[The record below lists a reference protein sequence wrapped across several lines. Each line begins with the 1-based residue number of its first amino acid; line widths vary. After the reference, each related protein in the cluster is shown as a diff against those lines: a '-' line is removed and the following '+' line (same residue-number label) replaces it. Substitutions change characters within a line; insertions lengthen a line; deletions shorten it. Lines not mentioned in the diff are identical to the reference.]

1 MKVWALGALDTGC
14 GLGWLKSSHKV
25 RSCVD
30 SSVRSE
36 WIQEL
41 GLRGCGGSALHLRVD
56 DTGILGERTHR

>member
-1 MKVWALGALDTGC
+1 MKVWVLGALDTGC
-14 GLGWLKSSHKV
+14 GLGWLKSSHEV
-25 RSCVD
+25 WSCVD
-30 SSVRSE
+30 SSVRSG